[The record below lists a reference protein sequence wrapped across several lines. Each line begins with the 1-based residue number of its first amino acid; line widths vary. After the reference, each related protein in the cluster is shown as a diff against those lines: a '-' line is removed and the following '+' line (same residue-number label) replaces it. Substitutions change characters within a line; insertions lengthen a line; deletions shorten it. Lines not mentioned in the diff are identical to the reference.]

1 MTHQEALFEYCLRLG
16 DTSLILGQQ
25 LSGWCGH
32 GPYLEEDIA
41 MTNIAL
47 DLIGQARII
56 LSYAGTVEAKGNDE
70 DRLAFHRDAYQYRN
84 LLLAEQP
91 NGDFAT
97 TMTRH
102 YLISLYQ
109 YHLYSALTGSNDGT
123 ISAFAAKSVKEVA
136 YHLRHCTDWML
147 RLGDGTGES
156 HKRLQAAVDDLWY
169 FTEDLFDSDEVDS
182 LLLAEGI
189 AADMKQVGKLWMD
202 GVKMTFSEAGLTT
215 PVITTPM
222 RRGSRKGNHTEHLG
236 YILAEM
242 QFLPRAYPDAKW

>member
-16 DTSLILGQQ
+16 DTSLILGQR

-70 DRLAFHRDAYQYRN
+70 DRLVFHRDAHQYRN

-91 NGDFAT
+91 NGDFAM
-97 TMTRH
+97 TMARH

-109 YHLYSALTGSNDGT
+109 YHLYSSLTRSNDET
-123 ISAFAAKSVKEVA
+123 IAAFAAKSVKEVA
-136 YHLRHCTDWML
+136 YHLRHCSDWML
-147 RLGDGTGES
+147 RLGDGTEES
-156 HKRLQAAVDDLWY
+156 HNRLQTAVDDLWY
-169 FTEDLFDSDEVDS
+169 FTEDLFDTDEVDA
-182 LLLAEGI
+182 LLLDEGI
-189 AADMKQVGKLWMD
+189 AADMDKVKQLWME
-202 GVKMTFSEAGLTT
+202 GVKTTFSEARLTI
-215 PVITTPM
+215 PHINTPM

-236 YILAEM
+236 FILAEM